1 MEMLRFQCRVEKKVT
16 NHGVKMDEV
25 KLGDGMVLVQCLGC
39 GVMGV
44 MARSDAHGSL

>member
-1 MEMLRFQCRVEKKVT
+1 
-16 NHGVKMDEV
+16 MDEV

-44 MARSDAHGSL
+44 MARSDAHA

>member
-1 MEMLRFQCRVEKKVT
+1 
-16 NHGVKMDEV
+16 MDEV

-44 MARSDAHGSL
+44 MARNEAK

>member
-1 MEMLRFQCRVEKKVT
+1 
-16 NHGVKMDEV
+16 MDEV

-44 MARSDAHGSL
+44 MARSDAHGAI